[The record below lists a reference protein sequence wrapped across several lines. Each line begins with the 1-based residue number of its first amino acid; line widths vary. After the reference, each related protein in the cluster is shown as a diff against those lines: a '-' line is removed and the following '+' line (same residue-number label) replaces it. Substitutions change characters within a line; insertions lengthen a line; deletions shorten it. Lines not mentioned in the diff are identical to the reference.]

1 MTHTFLY
8 VEDDAF
14 SRDIMRTVF
23 KVLGHQTLTVFED
36 SMDFETRVQSLA
48 PAPDVIFLDIHMKPV
63 DGFEMLHIL
72 RGLPALADKPVI
84 ALTASVMNDEIERLQ
99 QSGFDGAIGKPLDYD
114 TFPEQLQ
121 LIMDGES
128 VWYVA

>member
-14 SRDIMRTVF
+14 SREIMRTIF

-36 SMDFETRVQSLA
+36 SKDFETRVQSLTS
-48 PAPDVIFLDIHMKPV
+48 APDVIFLDIHMKPI

-121 LIMDGES
+121 LIIDGES